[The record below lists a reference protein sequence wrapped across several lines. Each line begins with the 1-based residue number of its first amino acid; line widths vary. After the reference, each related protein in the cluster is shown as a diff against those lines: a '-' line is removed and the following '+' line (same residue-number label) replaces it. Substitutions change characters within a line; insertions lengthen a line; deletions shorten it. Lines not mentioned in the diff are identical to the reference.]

1 MIEIIIPTLH
11 EAAHLE
17 TLLADLSAREGDVQ
31 ITVVDGGSTDTT
43 WEIAGRF
50 PVRRLRAPRGRAAQM
65 NAGARGA
72 TGDILLFLHA
82 DTLLPPDAF
91 RLVTE
96 TLEDPEV
103 VGGSFRLAFDR
114 SDSWLAAYAFFS
126 RINHPLFTY
135 GDQAL
140 FMRREIFARIGRF
153 REIPIMED
161 VEIQR
166 RLRRQGRFVKLPEAV
181 VTSARRFVQIGPV
194 RQQLLN
200 VALVAL
206 YHLGVAPAR
215 LKQLYADARP
225 RPGDGT
231 RPEPAIFPLTP

>member
-1 MIEIIIPTLH
+1 MNALSVIVPALN

-17 TLLADLSAREGDVQ
+17 SLLTDLLAREADSEIVL
-31 ITVVDGGSTDTT
+31 VDGGSTDGT

-50 PVRRLRAPRGRAAQM
+50 PVRRLRAPRGRASQM
-65 NAGARGA
+65 NAGARAA
-72 TGDILLFLHA
+72 TGDVLLFLHA

-91 RLVTE
+91 RRVAE
-96 TLEDPEV
+96 TLADPAV
-103 VGGSFRLAFDR
+103 AGGSFRLIFDR
-114 SDSWLAAYAFFS
+114 SDPWLAAYAFFS

-140 FMRREIFARIGRF
+140 FLRCELFARIGGF
-153 REIPIMED
+153 REIPILED

-166 RLRRQGRFVKLPEAV
+166 RLRRQGSFVKLPEAV
-181 VTSARRFVQIGPV
+181 VTSARRFVDVGPI

-215 LKQLYADARP
+215 LKKLYADARP
-225 RPGDGT
+225 RPAVEI
-231 RPEPAIFPLTP
+231 R

>member
-1 MIEIIIPTLH
+1 MIEVIIPALN

-17 TLLADLSAREGDVQ
+17 TLLADLSGREEDVR
-31 ITVVDGGSTDTT
+31 ITLVDGGSTDGT
-43 WEIAGRF
+43 WEIASRF

-65 NAGARGA
+65 NAGTRGA
-72 TGDILLFLHA
+72 SGGILLFLHA
-82 DTLLPPDAF
+82 DTTLPPDAF
-91 RLVTE
+91 RRVAD
-96 TLEDPEV
+96 TLADPEV
-103 VGGSFRLAFDR
+103 VGGSFRLTFDR
-114 SDSWLAAYAFFS
+114 SDPWLDAYAFCS

-140 FMRREIFARIGRF
+140 FVRREVFARIGGF
-153 REIPIMED
+153 REMPIMED

-166 RLRRQGRFVKLPEAV
+166 RLRRAGRFVKLPQAV

-215 LKQLYADARP
+215 LKQLYADAR
-225 RPGDGT
+225 G
-231 RPEPAIFPLTP
+231 